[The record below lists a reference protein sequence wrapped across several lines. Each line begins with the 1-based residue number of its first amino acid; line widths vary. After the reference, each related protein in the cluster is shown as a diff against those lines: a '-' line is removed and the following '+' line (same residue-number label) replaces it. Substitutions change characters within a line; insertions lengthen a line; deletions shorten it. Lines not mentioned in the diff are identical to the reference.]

1 MIFLP
6 DNIQPKQ
13 LLKSIIDLSWDVI
26 KIFNSYSKNNQSSY
40 DFQSKLKI
48 FNYESGPVTSVD
60 LEISEFIKQEIKDKF
75 PRACWDFLSEEDTKN
90 KKSKKFKSKWVWII
104 DPIDG
109 TKDFINQTGEY
120 AMHLALNYENKVVL
134 AVVPIPSK
142 NQIWISFE
150 GLGTWCETLD
160 SKNISPIKTNSMN
173 LNELIIITSKTHI
186 HQKLEVLI
194 NKLNPRKII
203 RLGSIG
209 YKIVSLLSG
218 VGDLYISYSLPGESC
233 PKDWD
238 IAAPMALMKN
248 AGGYFTDI
256 NGRDL
261 EFLKEPNFEQRG
273 ILVASMNSNHKQ
285 ICKEIKDIVKNT
297 NE

>member
-1 MIFLP
+1 
-6 DNIQPKQ
+6 
-13 LLKSIIDLSWDVI
+13 
-26 KIFNSYSKNNQSSY
+26 
-40 DFQSKLKI
+40 
-48 FNYESGPVTSVD
+48 
-60 LEISEFIKQEIKDKF
+60 
-75 PRACWDFLSEEDTKN
+75 
-90 KKSKKFKSKWVWII
+90 
-104 DPIDG
+104 
-109 TKDFINQTGEY
+109 
-120 AMHLALNYENKVVL
+120 MHLALNYENKVVL

-160 SKNISPIKTNSMN
+160 SKNISPIKTNCMN